1 MIVERLLEFLN
12 KEAEAIGLPTV
23 MLDCLML
30 EDAVGLMTE
39 TEPSTEKEYI
49 DGSRIKRFAFRLTRH
64 GRANATNSLA
74 NLGFLEELEAFAT
87 LFRLMEDF
95 EFHVSQD
102 RLVVYRDAMVTWRDQ
117 FVAFGYDESE
127 FPLGSDTFII
137 KAETS
142 TPSILAREENGMVTY
157 GITINLLY
165 KEN

>member
-12 KEAEAIGLPTV
+12 EEAEKLGLPSV
-23 MLDCLML
+23 MLDCIMV

-39 TEPSTEKEYI
+39 TEPSVEKEYI

-64 GRANATNSLA
+64 GRANQTNSLA

-102 RLVVYRDAMVTWRDQ
+102 RLAVYREAMMVWREQ
-117 FVAFGYDESE
+117 FVAFGYNEDE
-127 FPLGSDTFII
+127 FPLGADTFII

-142 TPSILAREENGMVTY
+142 TPSILAREDNGMVTY